1 MSILVHRD
9 TRIELWRGHYY
20 RMKVFVIILRRKDI
34 VSLEA
39 DLDLLVRGVDTEH
52 PRLNCSSHLADD
64 ETVNLSRLH

>member
-1 MSILVHRD
+1 
-9 TRIELWRGHYY
+9 
-20 RMKVFVIILRRKDI
+20 MKVFVIILRRKDI